1 MAYQE
6 YPSQQILKAS
16 AEAPYLA
23 RSEELDLVRR
33 WVERRDQQALHSLT
47 LAHMRLVLSLAF
59 KFRRYGLPLA
69 ELIQEGHV
77 GLLEAAAR
85 FDPAREVRFATY
97 ATWWVRA
104 AMQDYI
110 LKNWSIVRGGTS
122 SNQKALF
129 FNLRKLRAQIS
140 ANGGKPGSREAYEEI
155 ARALKVSVHDVA
167 QMDAR
172 FSGPDLSLD
181 APVGDEEEGSGPAR
195 LDLLVSE
202 EAAPDETAGKSIDGE
217 RRHGWLHD
225 ALAMLDE
232 REQRI
237 IRARRLREEG
247 ATLEELGRE
256 FGISKERVRQIE
268 ARAFGKLRE
277 ALTACEEGVAGP
289 AGN

>member
-6 YPSQQILKAS
+6 YPSNRIVKA
-16 AEAPYLA
+16 AADAPYLA
-23 RSEELDLVRR
+23 REEEIDLVKR
-33 WVERRDQQALHSLT
+33 WIGKRDQQALHRLT
-47 LAHMRLVLSLAF
+47 LAHMRLVISLAF

-69 ELIQEGHV
+69 DLIQEGHI

-104 AMQDYI
+104 AMQDHI

-129 FNLRKLRAQIS
+129 FNLRKLRAQIA
-140 ANGGKPGSREAYEEI
+140 ANGGKPGSRQAYEEI
-155 ARALKVSVHDVA
+155 ANALKVSVKDVA
-167 QMDAR
+167 RMDAR

-181 APVGDEEEGSGPAR
+181 APVTDGEGEGSQTR
-195 LDLLVSE
+195 IDFLVSDE
-202 EAAPDETAGKSIDGE
+202 ITPDEAARKSIDGE
-217 RRHGWLHD
+217 RQHDWLHD
-225 ALAMLDE
+225 AVAMLDE
-232 REQRI
+232 RERHI

-247 ATLEELGRE
+247 ATLEELGRK

-268 ARAFGKLRE
+268 VRAIGKLRE
-277 ALTACEEGVAGP
+277 TLLARA
-289 AGN
+289 

>member
-6 YPSQQILKAS
+6 YPSNRIIKA
-16 AEAPYLA
+16 AADAPYLA
-23 RSEELDLVRR
+23 REEELDLVKR
-33 WVERRDQQALHSLT
+33 WIGKRDQQALHRLT

-69 ELIQEGHV
+69 DLIQEGHI

-104 AMQDYI
+104 AMQDHI

-129 FNLRKLRAQIS
+129 FNLRKLRAQIA
-140 ANGGKPGSREAYEEI
+140 ANGGKPDSRQAYEEI
-155 ARALKVSVHDVA
+155 ASALKVSVKDVA
-167 QMDAR
+167 RMDAR

-181 APVGDEEEGSGPAR
+181 APVTDGESDGTQTR
-195 LDLLVSE
+195 IDFLVSE
-202 EAAPDETAGKSIDGE
+202 EITPDEAARKSIDSE
-217 RRHGWLHD
+217 RQHGWLHD
-225 ALAMLDE
+225 AVAMLDE
-232 REQRI
+232 REQHI

-247 ATLEELGRE
+247 ATLEELGRK

-268 ARAFGKLRE
+268 ARAIGKLRE
-277 ALTACEEGVAGP
+277 TLSARG
-289 AGN
+289 